1 MQAFE
6 RLDLLLLRAALLEA
20 AAARPAWAELAGEL
34 DLDTLDHG
42 RMRLLPL
49 LHQNLLRL
57 GIEDHRLARL
67 RGIRHFHWA
76 RNQVRLR
83 GLAPLLSDLQAAGVG
98 VLLLKG
104 AALLAAT
111 LPDFSLRPM
120 DDIDLL
126 VRPDQVSAA
135 MRCLAARGYHPV
147 NVHPWTVR
155 AVLMDE
161 GPGYPFANAEGDQI
175 DLHWHAMHLDC
186 RPQADA
192 AFWDEARA
200 AQLFGT
206 AVRVP
211 RPADLLLQI
220 CAHAA
225 GWNPTHGL
233 RWAADAAVILR
244 AAGPAFDWGRFER
257 QAREHRLE
265 AALLPHLTALRQHLD
280 LPIPAPMMRQ
290 LARRSGPAA
299 RYLATLSDRA
309 TADRRRWQRQL
320 LALDAF
326 RRSRDHLMHR
336 SLLRAL
342 PSWLRHRTPA
352 SGRGAWLALLAFQAL
367 GRPAW
372 LRARLPVDRRLRPFD
387 AGRLPALGTP
397 LTPQSPP
404 AARAAFLE
412 GWSYFEFDG
421 RWTQGPEARLA
432 WRLPP
437 APGEVTLRLRG
448 WIIRPARGPAPRVEL
463 WCGGTRLTTMTAPPK
478 GQRPDFETTVAIPAR
493 RLQGQTAL
501 VLTFVVHDPVTPLD
515 GGLSGD
521 IRPLGYCLQ
530 SVLPVTA

>member
-20 AAARPAWAELAGEL
+20 EAARPAWAELAGQL

-57 GIEDHRLARL
+57 GIEDHRLGRL

-83 GLAPLLSDLQAAGVG
+83 RLAPLLRDLRAEGVEM
-98 VLLLKG
+98 LLLKG

-126 VRPDQVSAA
+126 VRPRQVAAA
-135 MRCLAARGYHPV
+135 MRSLAARGYHPV
-147 NVHPWTVR
+147 NVHPWTVG

-161 GPGYPFANAEGDQI
+161 GPGYPFANADGDQI

-192 AFWDEARA
+192 GFWAEARA

-220 CAHAA
+220 CAHAS
-225 GWNPTHGL
+225 GWNVTHGL

-244 AAGPAFDWGRFER
+244 AAGPAFDWGRFEA

-265 AALLPHLTALRQHLD
+265 AALLPHLAALRQHLD
-280 LPIPAPMMRQ
+280 LPIPQATLRR
-290 LARRSGPAA
+290 LRRRSGPVS

-309 TADRRRWQRQL
+309 TADRRPWQRRL

-342 PSWLRHRTPA
+342 PSWLRHRCPSRSRA
-352 SGRGAWLALLAFQAL
+352 AWLALLGFQAL
-367 GRPAW
+367 GRPSW
-372 LRARLPVDRRLRPFD
+372 LRARLPIDRRLRPLEV
-387 AGRLPALGTP
+387 ARLPPLGTP
-397 LTPQSPP
+397 LSPASPP

-412 GWSYFEFDG
+412 GWSYFEYDG

-437 APGEVTLRLRG
+437 TPGDATLRLRG
-448 WIIRPARGPAPRVEL
+448 WIIRPARGRAPRVEL
-463 WCGGTRLTTMTAPPK
+463 WCGGRPLATLTAPPQ
-478 GQRPDFETTVAIPAR
+478 GERADFAATVTVPAEW
-493 RLQGQTAL
+493 LQGQPAL
-501 VLTFVVHDPVTPLD
+501 VLTFVVRDPVTPLD
-515 GGLSGD
+515 GGLGGD
-521 IRPLGYCLQ
+521 IRPLGYFLQ
-530 SVLPVTA
+530 SVTPVAG